1 MTSEKISGSTINDPS
16 SVQFIV
22 RSMGASIYDDIIKQ
36 LDKAPAGGI
45 VATKTPAGVDIRRH
59 QARVSSAMNPRLV
72 KLGKDYRVRVRTTV
86 DGVVALVKVVSTSG
100 DSVTKSPKAK
110 KPKAPS
116 WSRRDSK
123 KAESR
128 KKAKK

>member
-1 MTSEKISGSTINDPS
+1 MTSEKISGSTISDPS

-22 RSMGASIYDDIIKQ
+22 RSMGASIYDDLIKQ
-36 LDKAPAGGI
+36 LDKAPAGGM
-45 VATKTPAGVDIRRH
+45 VATKTPSGVDVRRH

-86 DGVVALVKVVSTSG
+86 DGVVTLVKVVASTSG

-110 KPKAPS
+110 KPKAPKS
-116 WSRRDSK
+116 AK
-123 KAESR
+123 KAEPR